1 MKYSKG
7 DKVRI
12 RNIDWYEDMLSIPS
26 KLVWQNKL
34 TEDFIGIWCG
44 SHVFRKEMREFCGMV
59 MTIQEVGIDFYL
71 MEEDRMGYEF
81 TDEMIAGED
90 VSWMYDGKLVAE
102 RFNDGITSST
112 PKFKIDDRVETN
124 DGLFGYIDEIKY
136 DEANKCYMYYVSF
149 IVDGGYYYENQLKF
163 RVKKDSDSIVP
174 KFKVGDVI
182 VKKDGLTNSYLV
194 SSVGSDYY
202 CLSFSNGAGVL
213 AVKDQDEWELLS
225 DSNAEDIVNSHYEDE
240 LEEMAKSHNKDILN
254 DLYNLGMENSRKEA
268 IKLGISSEH
277 IVCPDGYEFRD
288 GDGNLIAVDKIVL
301 AKKRQK
307 YPQSF
312 EECCEVLSIP
322 SYYKLRYSTYEHG
335 YHEYT
340 TSKELGVLQ
349 SELGTLGRLLICRNA
364 YWLTA
369 GREMGLEGMWE
380 PDWSDCRKFAIV
392 VEGNEILTNVCLR
405 RNHILVFPTE
415 EMRDEFHKVF
425 RKDIDECKEFL

>member
-1 MKYSKG
+1 
-7 DKVRI
+7 
-12 RNIDWYEDMLSIPS
+12 
-26 KLVWQNKL
+26 
-34 TEDFIGIWCG
+34 
-44 SHVFRKEMREFCGMV
+44 
-59 MTIQEVGIDFYL
+59 
-71 MEEDRMGYEF
+71 
-81 TDEMIAGED
+81 
-90 VSWMYDGKLVAE
+90 
-102 RFNDGITSST
+102 
-112 PKFKIDDRVETN
+112 
-124 DGLFGYIDEIKY
+124 
-136 DEANKCYMYYVSF
+136 
-149 IVDGGYYYENQLKF
+149 
-163 RVKKDSDSIVP
+163 
-174 KFKVGDVI
+174 
-182 VKKDGLTNSYLV
+182 
-194 SSVGSDYY
+194 VGSDYY
-202 CLSFSNGAGVL
+202 GLSLISPNSNGVGVL
-213 AVKDQDEWELLS
+213 PVKEQDEWELLS

-340 TSKELGVLQ
+340 TSKDLGVLQ

-369 GREMGLEGMWE
+369 GREMGLEGMWK

-392 VEGNEILTNVCLR
+392 VEGNEILTDVCLK
-405 RNHILVFPTE
+405 RNRILVFPTE
-415 EMRDEFHKVF
+415 EMRDEFLKVF
-425 RKDIDECKEFL
+425 RMDIEECKEFL

>member
-12 RNIDWYEDMLSIPS
+12 RNLDWYEDMLSIPS

-44 SHVFRKEMREFCGMV
+44 SHVFRKEMREFCGRV

-71 MEEDRMGYEF
+71 MEEDIYNEKF
-81 TDEMIAGED
+81 TDEMIED
-90 VSWMYDGKLVAE
+90 VV
-102 RFNDGITSST
+102 I
-112 PKFKIDDRVETN
+112 PKFKIDDRIETN

-149 IVDGGYYYENQLKF
+149 IVDGGYYYENQLKLH
-163 RVKKDSDSIVP
+163 KKESDSIVP

-202 CLSFSNGAGVL
+202 GLSLSSPNSNGVGVL
-213 AVKDQDEWELLS
+213 PVKEQDEWELLS

-349 SELGTLGRLLICRNA
+349 SELGTLGRLIICRNA

-369 GREMGLEGMWE
+369 GREMGLEGMWK
-380 PDWSDCRKFAIV
+380 PDWSDCRKFSIV
-392 VEGNEILTNVCLR
+392 VEGDKILTDVCLR
-405 RNHILVFPTE
+405 RNRLLVFPTD
-415 EMRDEFHKVF
+415 EMRDEFLKVF
-425 RKDIDECKEFL
+425 RNDIEVCKEFL

>member
-12 RNIDWYEDMLSIPS
+12 RHIGWYEEMLSIPS

-44 SHVFRKEMREFCGMV
+44 SHVFRKDMCEFCGRV

-71 MEEDRMGYEF
+71 MEEDTMGYEF

-90 VSWMYDGKLVAE
+90 VSWMYDGNLVAE
-102 RFNDGITSST
+102 RFSDVGINGNISLCEE
-112 PKFKIDDRVETN
+112 KYNKLCINGEMCADRVE
-124 DGLFGYIDEIKY
+124 LEVSPEFEIK
-136 DEANKCYMYYVSF
+136 E
-149 IVDGGYYYENQLKF
+149 DGGKWF
-163 RVKKDSDSIVP
+163 AVKK
-174 KFKVGDVI
+174 
-182 VKKDGLTNSYLV
+182 
-194 SSVGSDYY
+194 
-202 CLSFSNGAGVL
+202 
-213 AVKDQDEWELLS
+213 
-225 DSNAEDIVNSHYEDE
+225 
-240 LEEMAKSHNKDILN
+240 
-254 DLYNLGMENSRKEA
+254 SR
-268 IKLGISSEH
+268 
-277 IVCPDGYEFRD
+277 
-288 GDGNLIAVDKIVL
+288 
-301 AKKRQK
+301 
-307 YPQSF
+307 YPQSY

-349 SELGTLGRLLICRNA
+349 DKLNRLGKLLICRDA

-392 VEGNEILTNVCLR
+392 VEGNEILTDVCLR
-405 RNHILVFPTE
+405 RNRILVFPTE
-415 EMRDEFHKVF
+415 EMRDEFLKVF
-425 RKDIDECKEFL
+425 RKDIEECKEFL

>member
-12 RNIDWYEDMLSIPS
+12 RNIDWYEQMLSIPS

-44 SHVFRKEMREFCGMV
+44 SHVFRKEMRDFCGMV

-90 VSWMYDGKLVAE
+90 VSWMYDGNLVAE
-102 RFNDGITSST
+102 RFSDVGINSNISLCEE
-112 PKFKIDDRVETN
+112 KYNKLCINGEMCADRVE
-124 DGLFGYIDEIKY
+124 LELSPEFEIK
-136 DEANKCYMYYVSF
+136 EE
-149 IVDGGYYYENQLKF
+149 DGKWF
-163 RVKKDSDSIVP
+163 AVKKR
-174 KFKVGDVI
+174 
-182 VKKDGLTNSYLV
+182 N
-194 SSVGSDYY
+194 
-202 CLSFSNGAGVL
+202 
-213 AVKDQDEWELLS
+213 
-225 DSNAEDIVNSHYEDE
+225 
-240 LEEMAKSHNKDILN
+240 
-254 DLYNLGMENSRKEA
+254 R
-268 IKLGISSEH
+268 
-277 IVCPDGYEFRD
+277 
-288 GDGNLIAVDKIVL
+288 
-301 AKKRQK
+301 

-312 EECCEVLSIP
+312 EECCEVLSMP

-349 SELGTLGRLLICRNA
+349 SELDTLGKLLICRNA

-369 GREMGLEGMWE
+369 GREMGLEGKWE

-392 VEGNEILTNVCLR
+392 VEGNEILADVCLR
-405 RNHILVFPTE
+405 RNRILVFPTE
-415 EMRDEFHKVF
+415 EMRDEFLKVF
-425 RKDIDECKEFL
+425 RNYIEECKEFL

>member
-12 RNIDWYEDMLSIPS
+12 WNIDWYEQMLSIPS

-102 RFNDGITSST
+102 RFGDVVINSNISLCEEKYNKLCINGEMCA
-112 PKFKIDDRVETN
+112 DRVE
-124 DGLFGYIDEIKY
+124 LEVSPEFEIK
-136 DEANKCYMYYVSF
+136 EE
-149 IVDGGYYYENQLKF
+149 DGKWF
-163 RVKKDSDSIVP
+163 AVKKR
-174 KFKVGDVI
+174 
-182 VKKDGLTNSYLV
+182 
-194 SSVGSDYY
+194 
-202 CLSFSNGAGVL
+202 
-213 AVKDQDEWELLS
+213 
-225 DSNAEDIVNSHYEDE
+225 
-240 LEEMAKSHNKDILN
+240 
-254 DLYNLGMENSRKEA
+254 SR
-268 IKLGISSEH
+268 
-277 IVCPDGYEFRD
+277 
-288 GDGNLIAVDKIVL
+288 
-301 AKKRQK
+301 

-312 EECCEVLSIP
+312 EECCEVLDMP

-340 TSKELGVLQ
+340 TSKDLGVLQ
-349 SELGTLGRLLICRNA
+349 SELDTLGKLLICRNA

-369 GREMGLEGMWE
+369 GREMGLEGKWE

-392 VEGNEILTNVCLR
+392 VEGNEILTDVCLR
-405 RNHILVFPTE
+405 RNRILVFPTE
-415 EMRDEFHKVF
+415 EMRDEFLKVF
-425 RKDIDECKEFL
+425 RNDIEVCKEFL

>member
-12 RNIDWYEDMLSIPS
+12 RNIDWYEQMLSIPS

-102 RFNDGITSST
+102 RFGDVGINGNISLCEE
-112 PKFKIDDRVETN
+112 KYNKLCINGEMCADRVELEVSPEFDIKEE
-124 DGLFGYIDEIKY
+124 DGKWF
-136 DEANKCYMYYVSF
+136 A
-149 IVDGGYYYENQLKF
+149 
-163 RVKKDSDSIVP
+163 VKKR
-174 KFKVGDVI
+174 
-182 VKKDGLTNSYLV
+182 
-194 SSVGSDYY
+194 
-202 CLSFSNGAGVL
+202 
-213 AVKDQDEWELLS
+213 
-225 DSNAEDIVNSHYEDE
+225 
-240 LEEMAKSHNKDILN
+240 
-254 DLYNLGMENSRKEA
+254 SR
-268 IKLGISSEH
+268 
-277 IVCPDGYEFRD
+277 
-288 GDGNLIAVDKIVL
+288 
-301 AKKRQK
+301 
-307 YPQSF
+307 YPQSY
-312 EECCEVLSIP
+312 EECCDVLSIP

-349 SELGTLGRLLICRNA
+349 SELGTLGKLLICRDA

-369 GREMGLEGMWE
+369 GREMGLEGMWK
-380 PDWSDCRKFAIV
+380 PDWSDDCRKFSIV
-392 VEGNEILTNVCLR
+392 VEGNEILADVCLR
-405 RNHILVFPTE
+405 RNRILVFPTE
-415 EMRDEFHKVF
+415 EMRDEFLKVF
-425 RKDIDECKEFL
+425 RNDIEECKELL